1 MVAGKYNITCQ
12 QGSTFDLQ
20 LTLQYTNP
28 DYPGDCADPNVCPE
42 FLPWDLTDYT
52 ARMQVRKYIDS
63 ATKMLELT
71 TENTTSYRIT
81 LGNPDAVD
89 GTISLF
95 IRAEDT
101 RNNQFTPTS
110 KLTSGV
116 YDIEIISPTNEV
128 DRILQGEFILSPEVT
143 Q

>member
-1 MVAGKYNITCQ
+1 MIAGKYNITCQ
-12 QGSTFDLQ
+12 QGSTFDMQ

-28 DYPGDCADPNVCPE
+28 DYPGNCADPDVCPE
-42 FLPWDLTDYT
+42 FLIWDLTGYT

-63 ATKMLELT
+63 ATTIAELT
-71 TENTTSYRIT
+71 TQNASSYRIT
-81 LGNPDAVD
+81 LGNQDPED

-101 RNNQFTPTS
+101 RTI
-110 KLTSGV
+110 LASGV

-143 Q
+143 R

>member
-1 MVAGKYNITCQ
+1 MVAGRYKIVCQ

-28 DYPGDCADPNVCPE
+28 DYPANCADPSACPE
-42 FLPWDLTDYT
+42 FLPWDLTGYT
-52 ARMQVRKYIDS
+52 ARMQVRKYVES
-63 ATKMLELT
+63 ATTIAELT
-71 TENTTSYRIT
+71 TQNLSSFRIT
-81 LGNPDAVD
+81 LGDPDPDD

-101 RNNQFTPTS
+101 RQITS
-110 KLTSGV
+110 SGV

-128 DRILQGEFILSPEVT
+128 DRILQGEFVLSPEVT
-143 Q
+143 R